1 VLLEVDWA
9 TACRDGAHNSTARLV
24 SEHDFWR
31 DILSFG
37 SPSSL
42 NDVLLIEE
50 ALVHLHQFAVN
61 SRNLINLGLEEG
73 EVPQVLQLPLLVV
86 WPTPS
91 TTDFEALELNPVLPV
106 GLPEL
111 VQGKWRVEVA
121 ILIIGLDSQTEGI
134 VRLKFKL
141 VLRHQL

>member
-1 VLLEVDWA
+1 MLL
-9 TACRDGAHNSTARLV
+9 
-24 SEHDFWR
+24 
-31 DILSFG
+31 
-37 SPSSL
+37 
-42 NDVLLIEE
+42 
-50 ALVHLHQFAVN
+50 Q
-61 SRNLINLGLEEG
+61 EG